1 MMPSNFEF
9 LKKDFPVLAKFGELA
24 EKYLYE
30 DSNSCLM
37 KLGMIGETIGNM
49 MFAYDNI
56 PFPVDNTAAKRI
68 DTLYREGLLSKDLV
82 DVLHALRK
90 IRNKAAH
97 ENFSSVKAGKSL
109 IEMAYSLC
117 EWFME
122 AYGDSDYKHKAF
134 VMPLEHP
141 EIALSNVQPTRPP
154 KIIHITKEAK
164 EAENKEDEKLAE
176 KAVQSVES
184 VQPLPVTERKQITAK
199 ASSHRYK
206 SEAETRYM
214 IDEQLRKVGWEC
226 DSENLRYSLNT
237 RPQKNHNMAIAEWPT
252 LSADGKKGFA
262 DYALFVGT
270 ELVGIIEAKA
280 QHKEVSSVIDN
291 QCKDYASN
299 IRKEDEEYVIGS
311 WGKFKVPFV
320 FATNGRDYI
329 KQFETSSGIWF
340 LDLRNEA
347 NVPKALRGWFSPLGI
362 KERLEADN
370 HDADNELMKM
380 PYDLLLN
387 KDGLNLREYQLNAVK
402 ATEKAIIEG
411 KKTVLLAMATG
422 TGKTRTVLGMI
433 YRFLKSGRFK
443 RILFL
448 VDRNS
453 LGEQANDVFK
463 EVRLEDL
470 MTLNNIYNIK
480 GLEDK
485 SIDSETRLQIA
496 TVQSMVKRIM
506 YNGDEERVPSISDY
520 DLLIV
525 DEAHRGYILDK
536 EMGEDESLFN
546 DQKDYQSKYRA
557 VIEYFDAV
565 KIALTAT
572 PALQTTEIFGAP
584 VFKYTYR
591 EAVID
596 GFLCDHDAPYII
608 KTELAE
614 KGIHYR
620 KGDNITLYDP
630 VTGEVKNIEN
640 IPDEIDFDVDSF
652 NSRVIVESFN
662 ETVLKEIAKKLHP
675 NNPKVYGKT
684 LIYAVNDRH
693 ADLIVKLLKD
703 IYSESN
709 LPNEAIMKI
718 TGSIGNGNKDKIQQ
732 AIRNFKN
739 EDFPSI
745 AVTVDL
751 LTTGI
756 DVPEI
761 TSLVFLRKVR
771 SRILYEQ
778 MLGRATRLCSKLNK
792 THFDIYDAVG
802 TCEALQDFSTMKPVV
817 VNPLI
822 GYDKLLDQLKN
833 SDEKKDTQFQI
844 SQIIGKLQRSRK
856 ELDEKGLET
865 FKTLSGGK
873 TPSEFISHIKSLS
886 LDEAK
891 KYLLDSK
898 DVFEFLKKYV
908 NPKPLVISGLIDKV
922 IDVKKGFGNN
932 NSEEN
937 DYIQEFTNFI
947 RSNMNQIPAL
957 NIVCTKPKE
966 LTRKSLRE
974 LASKLDLEG
983 YSEKQLNSA
992 VSKLTNKEITADI
1005 ISLVR
1010 RYAIGTELISHEK
1023 RIKSAVEKLRKAH
1036 SFNDIELKWLD
1047 KIEKALLNDN
1057 IITAEDFDT
1066 VTQFKDRGGFAR
1078 INKAFN
1084 NRLKELIS
1092 ELNDY
1097 LYDVA

>member
-1 MMPSNFEF
+1 MPSNFEF
-9 LKKDFPVLAKFGELA
+9 LKKDFPVLANFGELA
-24 EKYLYE
+24 EKYLYS

-56 PFPVDNTAAKRI
+56 PFPVDNTAVKRI
-68 DTLYREGLLSKDLV
+68 DTLYREGLLSRDLV
-82 DVLHALRK
+82 DVLHSLRK
-90 IRNKAAH
+90 MRNKAVH
-97 ENFSSVKAGKSL
+97 ENFSSIKAGKSL
-109 IEMAYSLC
+109 IQMAYTLC

-122 AYGDSDYKHKAF
+122 AYGDCDYKHKAF
-134 VMPLEHP
+134 VMPSEHP
-141 EIALSNVQPTRPP
+141 EQISNTESVKPP
-154 KIIHITKEAK
+154 EIINITKEAK
-164 EAENKEDEKLAE
+164 EAENKEDEKIAE
-176 KAVQSVES
+176 KATQTIAETT
-184 VQPLPVTERKQITAK
+184 QPLQITERKQKTAI

-226 DSENLRYSLNT
+226 DSESLRYSSGT

-252 LSADGKKGFA
+252 LTADGKKGFA
-262 DYALFVGT
+262 DYALFVDT
-270 ELVGIIEAKA
+270 DLVGIIEAKA
-280 QHKEVSSVIDN
+280 QHKDVSSVIDN

-299 IRKEDEEYVIGS
+299 IRKEDKEYVIGS
-311 WGKFKVPFV
+311 WGKFKVPFI
-320 FATNGRDYI
+320 FATNGREYI
-329 KQFETSSGIWF
+329 KQFETLSGIWF
-340 LDLRNEA
+340 QDLRDSA

-370 HDADNELMKM
+370 QDANNELMKM

-402 ATEKAIIEG
+402 AAEKAIIEG
-411 KKTVLLAMATG
+411 KNNVLLAMATG

-453 LGEQANDVFK
+453 LGEQASDVLK

-485 SIDSETRLQIA
+485 NIDSETRLQIA

-506 YNGDEERVPSISDY
+506 YNEDEERVPSISDY
-520 DLLIV
+520 DLLII

-536 EMGEDESLFN
+536 EMGEEESLFN
-546 DQKDYQSKYRA
+546 DQRDYQSKYRA
-557 VIEYFDAV
+557 VVEYFDAV

-572 PALQTTEIFGAP
+572 PALQTTEIFGPP

-620 KGDNITLYDP
+620 KGDIITIYDP

-652 NSRVIVESFN
+652 NSKVIVESFN
-662 ETVLKEIAKKLHP
+662 ETVLKEISKKLHP
-675 NNPKVYGKT
+675 NNPKTYGKT

-693 ADLIVKLLKD
+693 ADLIVKILKE
-703 IYSESN
+703 IYSKSN

-778 MLGRATRLCSKLNK
+778 MLGRATRLCAKLNK
-792 THFDIYDAVG
+792 THFDIYDAVS

-822 GYDKLLDQLKN
+822 GYDKLLEQLKN
-833 SDEKKDTQFQI
+833 SEEKKDTQFQI
-844 SQIIGKLQRSRK
+844 NQIIGKLQRSRK
-856 ELDEKGLET
+856 ELDEKGLED

-873 TPSEFISHIKSLS
+873 TPSEFIAHIKSLN

-891 KYLLDSK
+891 KYLLESK

-908 NPKPLVISGLIDKV
+908 NPKPLVISGLVDNI
-922 IDVKKGFGNN
+922 IEVKKGFGKN
-932 NSEEN
+932 NSEES
-937 DYIQEFTNFI
+937 DYIEEFTNFI
-947 RSNMNQIPAL
+947 KSNMNMIPAL

-983 YSEKQLNSA
+983 YSEQQLNSA
-992 VSKLTNKEITADI
+992 ISKMTNKEITADI
-1005 ISLVR
+1005 ISLIR
-1010 RYAIGTELISHEK
+1010 RCAIGTELVSHEK
-1023 RIKSAVEKLRKAH
+1023 RIKSAVDKLRNAH
-1036 SFNDIELKWLD
+1036 SFNSTELKWLER
-1047 KIEKALLNDN
+1047 IEKALLKDN
-1057 IITAEDFDT
+1057 IMTVEDFDADSK
-1066 VTQFKDRGGFAR
+1066 FSSNGGFAR

-1084 NRLKELIS
+1084 NRLKELIA
-1092 ELNDY
+1092 ELNEY
-1097 LYDVA
+1097 LYEVA